1 MVMVLLKARALPSG
15 IMLTWPGALLVPRQP
30 LVFWL
35 VRKWRDG
42 ARAEQ
47 YRLKITGMLIFW
59 SSAGM
64 RLQEWI
70 AKVTS
75 QLSSHGLSAAG
86 AGILCVAGDG
96 AM

>member
-1 MVMVLLKARALPSG
+1 MVMVLLKSLDLPSG
-15 IMLTWPGALLVPRQP
+15 IILTWPGVLLVPRQP

-35 VRKWRDG
+35 VSKWRDG
-42 ARAEQ
+42 TRAMQ
-47 YRLKITGMLIFW
+47 TRNHQDAH
-59 SSAGM
+59 SSAGNGF
-64 RLQEWI
+64 REWI

-96 AM
+96 VM